1 MGPLLRFGLICM
13 LFSNSVLALQIT
25 LDERHEINLNG
36 PLPTLISEYGQ
47 TLSPQERL
55 QQSYSL
61 DAFQASNAPSPF
73 SSWHKLSLV
82 GSFNSPYA
90 QERILNVDTHILRH
104 LNVYL
109 FDGGKLI
116 QQKKLGL
123 LAEEHRQGD
132 QYTGPTFR
140 FYIHS
145 GQTLTLLIEKQ
156 NDGPAIL
163 PMTIYTADGFNEQV
177 RFMDSFWA
185 SVISILIAM
194 AIYNVL
200 VYAMHPNTAYL
211 WYLAFH
217 TTAFCYFSALN
228 GFGFLLWPEAL
239 QVWLAQNIMFMNFIL
254 ILLVVNFANIFLQ
267 AKENVPLFHKAIP
280 AFRMMSLLGA
290 CISLILP
297 EYQMIPVFGTFQTI
311 ASIFGISMGVMAF
324 KRGFSPAKYFLISWV
339 FTLSGGAIGM
349 MTFVNLLPI
358 SFITLHGFLFGTLL
372 ELFLLSIA
380 LASRM
385 KHVEN
390 QFLNQLYHYPDTSI
404 ANFTYIKNK
413 LPDHIQDIKQDYS
426 NPVMIIADMQGFR
439 EVVSLYGPKVLTKL
453 YRIHTDR
460 ITNFLKQ
467 QKWAIPLP
475 MPIGDPVYVVAL
487 PAEQVLC
494 LVNLPQASNEQALSD
509 IIETLIDETEG
520 VVNNKQLTSRIQF
533 TLGCARF
540 LDQDVETTFRQAQTA
555 LLSSIKQNT
564 KWLMYSDEQ
573 DAIISQRISL
583 VHDLQLAINQND
595 LAIYIQPQINLNSAQ
610 IVGGE
615 ILVRWNHT
623 KKGSI
628 PPSRF
633 ISLAEQSGLIF
644 QITQLV
650 FIKCCRWLQQLKNKH
665 VLHAPFTIS
674 INLSALDM
682 TEPKL
687 IPFIESSL
695 QQFDLEPKWF
705 VLEVTE
711 SAAMDDLEN
720 FLSTIATLRGMGFK
734 ISIDDFGTGYSSM
747 QYLQDIQPDE
757 IKIDMTFVRDIHLNP
772 GKQHIVKAIVELAHA
787 TNAQVIAEGIESD
800 AELNFIHHLKCDYAQ
815 GYYWCPAIPTKA
827 FESQYLLEDS
837 NAPSHK

>member
-1 MGPLLRFGLICM
+1 MGSLIRFSLICM
-13 LFSNSVLALQIT
+13 LCSHSAFAVQVT
-25 LDERHEINLNG
+25 LDDRHDIHLNE
-36 PLPTLISEYGQ
+36 PIPTLISEYGQ
-47 TLSPQERL
+47 ILSPQQRL
-55 QQSYSL
+55 QQTYSL
-61 DAFQASNAPSPF
+61 DAFQTSNEPSPL
-73 SSWHKLSLV
+73 SSWHKLTLV
-82 GSFNSPYA
+82 GDFNSPYA
-90 QERILNVDTHILRH
+90 QERILNVGTHILRH

-109 FDGGKLI
+109 FDGEKLI

-123 LAEEHRQGD
+123 LAGINPQGD

-140 FYIHS
+140 FYIQN

-163 PMTIYTADGFNEQV
+163 PMSIYTADGFNEHV

-200 VYAMHPNTAYL
+200 VYAMHPSTAYL

-217 TTAFCYFSALN
+217 TTAFGYFGALN

-239 QVWLAQNIMFMNFIL
+239 QVWLAQNIMFLNFLL

-267 AKENVPLFHKAIP
+267 ANENAPRFYRAIP
-280 AFRMMSLLGA
+280 AFRMISILGA

-297 EYQMIPVFGTFQTI
+297 EYQMIPVFGAFQII
-311 ASIFGISMGVMAF
+311 ASLFGISMGITALN
-324 KRGFSPAKYFLISWV
+324 KGFSPAKYFLISWI

-358 SFITLHGFLFGTLL
+358 NFITLHGFLFGTLL

-390 QFLNQLYHYPDTSI
+390 QLINQLYHYPDTNI

-413 LPDHIQDIKQDYS
+413 LPDHIQSIKQTYS

-453 YRIHTDR
+453 YRTHTDR
-460 ITNFLKQ
+460 ITHFLKQ
-467 QKWAIPLP
+467 QNWSISLP
-475 MPIGDPVYVVAL
+475 MPTGDPVYVVAL

-494 LVNLPQASNEQALSD
+494 LVNLAESSSEQALND
-509 IIETLIDETEG
+509 IIETLIHETEG
-520 VVNNKQLTSRIQF
+520 VVNSKQLTSRIQF

-555 LLSSIKQNT
+555 LLSSIKQNA

-583 VHDLQLAINQND
+583 LHDLQLAINQND
-595 LAIYIQPQINLNSAQ
+595 LAIYIQPQINLITHQVA
-610 IVGGE
+610 GGE
-615 ILVRWNHT
+615 ILVRWNHSQ
-623 KKGSI
+623 KGSI

-633 ISLAEQSGLIF
+633 IPLAEQSSLIF

-650 FIKCCRWLQQLKNKH
+650 FIKCCRWLQQLENKH
-665 VLHAPFTIS
+665 ALKEPFTIS

-682 TEPKL
+682 TEPRL
-687 IPFIESSL
+687 IPFIQSSL

-711 SAAMDDLEN
+711 SAAMDNLDN
-720 FLSTIATLRGMGFK
+720 FLNTISILRRMGFK

-747 QYLQDIQPDE
+747 QYLQNIQPDE
-757 IKIDMTFVRDIHLNP
+757 IKIDMTFIRDVHLNS
-772 GKQHIVKAIVELAHA
+772 GNQHIVKAIIELAHA
-787 TNAQVIAEGIESD
+787 THAQVIAEGIEND
-800 AELNFIHHLKCDYAQ
+800 AELNFIQEQSCDYAQ
-815 GYYWCPAIPTKA
+815 GYYWCPAIPIKA
-827 FESQYLLEDS
+827 FESQYLLKHS
-837 NAPSHK
+837 N